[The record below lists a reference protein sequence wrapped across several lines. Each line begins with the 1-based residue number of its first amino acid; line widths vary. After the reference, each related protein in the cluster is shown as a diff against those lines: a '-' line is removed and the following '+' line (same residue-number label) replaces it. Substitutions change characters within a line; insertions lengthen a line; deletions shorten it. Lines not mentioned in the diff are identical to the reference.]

1 MLVLV
6 LSFVVVC
13 VPSRCWWMLVLV
25 FSVIIGVEVIALYFL
40 VLLSSSPYFDL
51 VENVTAGRTGSAGT
65 CGP

>member
-1 MLVLV
+1 M
-6 LSFVVVC
+6 
-13 VPSRCWWMLVLV
+13 LV